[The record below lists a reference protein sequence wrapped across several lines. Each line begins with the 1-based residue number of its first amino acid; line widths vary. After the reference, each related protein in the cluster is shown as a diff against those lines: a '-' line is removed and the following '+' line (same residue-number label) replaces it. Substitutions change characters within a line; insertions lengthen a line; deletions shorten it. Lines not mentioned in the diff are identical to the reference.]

1 MCDRCAILLFICMMK
16 HYVSVLGPINPIG
29 FPAPFAIWMLLSMT
43 IAVLLHVH
51 VCSTCH
57 AIIYYCTLHWYHI
70 AINLI
75 WFDDLN
81 CHPIVKCSDFRTLIQ
96 CQAQSITLMYNVT
109 DISLPQ
115 HRHISLFIQYP
126 FVILDKSTLINGF
139 ERRWIFG
146 IKEKTKQHKTKT
158 DRHIELLH

>member
-16 HYVSVLGPINPIG
+16 HYVSVLGPISPIG

-51 VCSTCH
+51 VCSICH

-75 WFDDLN
+75 WFDLIWYHYR
-81 CHPIVKCSDFRTLIQ
+81 CHLPFAFRTLMEAVRELCLYKYKLRDALIAGPVQ
-96 CQAQSITLMYNVT
+96 WGIRDQNTTCFVWNALTVVF
-109 DISLPQ
+109 ISVFWSCSSQ
-115 HRHISLFIQYP
+115 
-126 FVILDKSTLINGF
+126 
-139 ERRWIFG
+139 
-146 IKEKTKQHKTKT
+146 
-158 DRHIELLH
+158 